1 MAPICWFLCALGYTL
16 CRKIAISLENQ
27 KERSAADGSD
37 FELMRE
43 EGPLVK
49 ALNFYSSVYHA
60 FLVSRDKTC
69 TIRLGDKTYKYQ
81 DGDVVLV
88 TYGDKFKQRRKVF
101 TAVLDQV
108 RVKRIGDLTAEDLQG
123 ENPEMKSPADAVEFL
138 SQIYKSPITMDS
150 VVTVVHFSEIIE

>member
-1 MAPICWFLCALGYTL
+1 M
-16 CRKIAISLENQ
+16 
-27 KERSAADGSD
+27 
-37 FELMRE
+37 
-43 EGPLVK
+43 K